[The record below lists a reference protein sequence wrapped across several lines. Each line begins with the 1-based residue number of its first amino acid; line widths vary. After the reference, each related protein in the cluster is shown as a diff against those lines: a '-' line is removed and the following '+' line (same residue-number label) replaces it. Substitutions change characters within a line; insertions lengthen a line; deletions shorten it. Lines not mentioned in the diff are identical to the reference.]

1 MWLHFRLWWRA
12 SPWLTIAMLLIS
24 IGDSLLLYLSIVV
37 QAKLIDTVTTEPRWD
52 KIWPNILLFVLILA
66 AVPVRRCLH
75 EIVQSQFQ
83 VKYFSQFQTLLAE
96 AALAPHGI
104 EELEDPQRSAELK
117 ALSSES
123 RSWYSF
129 YNIAMTAELIG
140 YRLAGVA
147 ALIIVAKWNI
157 WIALAVAAITIIAG
171 HTFISYLKNIIDEF
185 LNTSATSRQH
195 SEYLRKLTTNQK
207 AGKEVRLFGLTD
219 IFVTRFS
226 DSWLESL
233 TQVWKNRNKK
243 FIPSAIANVL
253 AVLAIAIAITYIIH
267 QGFNSVITL
276 GTSIALIRAVIGLQ
290 GFDSMGDS
298 QIHVARAESYATK
311 LVELRIAAG
320 LGGIPPREQQ
330 QQPSLAQPKASK
342 AANICFQN
350 VSFSYPGRKTK
361 VFNGL
366 NLEIPAGQHVAI
378 VGVNGA
384 GKSTLIK
391 LMTGLYAPSSGSITI
406 DGVDP
411 RTSDEARC
419 RVAVVFQD
427 FIRYELSLRDNIALE
442 VASNKDVE
450 KALFDAAGESILAR
464 LDNNWDTIL
473 ATGYSGGTDLSGGQW
488 QRIALARAFAA
499 ANNGA
504 GILALDEPTAAL
516 DIRAEAEL
524 FDRFLDATDGITSIL
539 ISHRLSS
546 VRNADRIIVI
556 DAGRVIEDGTH
567 EQLLSAQGIYAT
579 MFTTQAARFAQTGD
593 IEDATTETTRG

>member
-1 MWLHFRLWWRA
+1 
-12 SPWLTIAMLLIS
+12 MLLVA

-37 QAKLIDTVTTEPRWD
+37 QAKLIDAVTIEPSWN
-52 KIWPNILLFVLILA
+52 KIWPQILLFILVLA
-66 AVPVRRCLH
+66 AVPVRGSLH
-75 EIVQSQFQ
+75 EIVQSRFQ

-104 EELEDPQRSAELK
+104 EELEDPKRSAELK

-129 YNIAMTAELIG
+129 YNIAMTAQLIG
-140 YRLAGVA
+140 YRLSGVA
-147 ALIIVAKWNI
+147 AFVIVAKWNI
-157 WIALAVAAITIIAG
+157 WIALAVSAVTILAG

-185 LNTSATSRQH
+185 LATSASSRQH
-195 SEYLRKLTTNQK
+195 SEYLRKLTTDHK
-207 AGKEVRLFGLTD
+207 AGKEIRLFGLTD
-219 IFVTRFS
+219 LFVTRFS
-226 DSWLESL
+226 DGWLESL
-233 TQVWKNRNKK
+233 NQVWKNRNKK
-243 FIPSAIANVL
+243 FIPSAITSVL
-253 AVLAIAIAITYIIH
+253 AVSVIAIAITYVIY

-276 GTSIALIRAVIGLQ
+276 GASIALIRAVIGLQ
-290 GFDSMGDS
+290 GFGPMGDS
-298 QIHVARAESYATK
+298 QIHVARAESYAAK
-311 LVELRIAAG
+311 LVELRIAAD
-320 LGGIPPREQQ
+320 LVGIPPRDQPQQ
-330 QQPSLAQPKASK
+330 TPPLKPISSK
-342 AANICFQN
+342 AASICFQD
-350 VSFSYPGRKTK
+350 VSFSYPGSKTK
-361 VFNGL
+361 VFDGL

-391 LMTGLYAPSSGSITI
+391 LMTGLYAPSSGTITI
-406 DGVDP
+406 DGADP
-411 RTSDEARC
+411 RASDEARC

-442 VASNKDVE
+442 IASPKDVE

-499 ANNGA
+499 AHNGA

-556 DAGRVIEDGTH
+556 DAGGVIEDGTH
-567 EQLLSAQGIYAT
+567 EQLLAAQGTYAT

-593 IEDATTETTRG
+593 VEDVITEATHG